1 MPHKNHQYLIDVA
14 KIFKRDKKD
23 FIFVLCG
30 SDKGTLKKIK
40 SDINNFGLSEYFK
53 IFEFVNDNELISLYL
68 NSSVVIMPTDGGPT
82 NLPMFESFYFE
93 KLLFYS
99 DHLIEKDDQLNNL
112 FVGINIRKAE
122 DFYEKLYNIDENK
135 KKEMI
140 RKAKEYYN
148 QKCSYKVFKNNYYDL
163 ISQFMEIKNW

>member
-1 MPHKNHQYLIDVA
+1 
-14 KIFKRDKKD
+14 
-23 FIFVLCG
+23 
-30 SDKGTLKKIK
+30 
-40 SDINNFGLSEYFK
+40 
-53 IFEFVNDNELISLYL
+53 
-68 NSSVVIMPTDGGPT
+68 MPTDGGPT

-122 DFYEKLYNIDENK
+122 DFYEKLYNLDENK

-148 QKCSYKVFKNNYYDL
+148 QKCSYKVFKKNYYDL